1 MAMSFDEW
9 ARLTFGEASETRGGA
24 YSKHFL
30 PDWVHPNYPQ
40 TYATL
45 EEDYL
50 AKQNWRPVADNRPG
64 ARAPQPHRAGV
75 DFPDP
80 GPHRPL
86 HGSKADM
93 QQSQGFKSQR
103 QAERTWKGKKAMLA
117 KGWNPETIK
126 KSYGVPFGTPLG
138 PRSGLRAIDRVA
150 EHPRMSIANQLSHAP
165 KGASKTLQSQMV
177 NQWENMRKYEARLE
191 FESKFGRLNE
201 STSSL
206 LRRQAQMV
214 KQWEGIVKSP
224 KKQLAGQLLKFGSKW
239 GSAGFKFMMK
249 LPK

>member
-64 ARAPQPHRAGV
+64 ARAPQPPRAGV
-75 DFPDP
+75 DLPDP

-126 KSYGVPFGTPLG
+126 KSYGGPPLSPTQMAQG
-138 PRSGLRAIDRVA
+138 IP
-150 EHPRMSIANQLSHAP
+150 EYPRMSSVNQLSDAAAKKLGMAKEWKKMLNLP
-165 KGASKTLQSQMV
+165 K
-177 NQWENMRKYEARLE
+177 WE
-191 FESKFGRLNE
+191 
-201 STSSL
+201 
-206 LRRQAQMV
+206 
-214 KQWEGIVKSP
+214 
-224 KKQLAGQLLKFGSKW
+224 LAGQLSSFMSKW
-239 GSAGFKFMMK
+239 GKPALKLIAK

>member
-9 ARLTFGEASETRGGA
+9 ARLTFGEANETRGGA

-64 ARAPQPHRAGV
+64 ARAPQPPRAGV
-75 DFPDP
+75 EGHISP

-103 QAERTWKGKKAMLA
+103 QAERIWKGRKAMLA
-117 KGWNPETIK
+117 KGWNPEMIK
-126 KSYGVPFGTPLG
+126 KAYGGPPLSPTQMAQG
-138 PRSGLRAIDRVA
+138 IP
-150 EHPRMSIANQLSHAP
+150 EYPRMSSVNQLSDAAAKKLGMAKEWKKMLNLP
-165 KGASKTLQSQMV
+165 K
-177 NQWENMRKYEARLE
+177 WE
-191 FESKFGRLNE
+191 
-201 STSSL
+201 
-206 LRRQAQMV
+206 
-214 KQWEGIVKSP
+214 
-224 KKQLAGQLLKFGSKW
+224 LAGQLSSFMSKW
-239 GSAGFKFMMK
+239 GKPALKLIAK